1 MRTTIDMD
9 WFPQVIAK
17 IDNVAI
23 LILLVVNVG
32 LFYMWREDR
41 KAMVEALNKNTEA
54 LVSLRLIVAAIT
66 GKP

>member
-1 MRTTIDMD
+1 ME
-9 WFPQVIAK
+9 WLPQLIQKV
-17 IDNVAI
+17 DNVAI

-54 LVSLRLIVAAIT
+54 LTTLRLIVAAIT
-66 GKP
+66 GKAP